1 MCADKSIKY
10 GWRVSAA
17 ARCADLLRSRLA
29 IGCDAAVL
37 LRVRGGLGGRGA
49 GSGDSSSSSSGI
61 GGFSCGIGGSG
72 WGIGGPA
79 GCDVDSPDEALVGRC
94 GFAGVGGN
102 RGGIGAAAAGMTASR
117 ITSAWGT
124 AIRWAAAARWA
135 ADLVTRV
142 VGGSSSSLLLLNI
155 SGLGVVMGG

>member
-10 GWRVSAA
+10 GWRVSTA

-29 IGCDAAVL
+29 IGCDATVL
-37 LRVRGGLGGRGA
+37 LRVLGGLGGRGV

-61 GGFSCGIGGSG
+61 GGLSWGIGGSS
-72 WGIGGPA
+72 WGIGGSA
-79 GCDVDSPDEALVGRC
+79 GCDADSPDEALVGRC

-102 RGGIGAAAAGMTASR
+102 RGGIGAAAAGMTASG
-117 ITSAWGT
+117 IIS
-124 AIRWAAAARWA
+124 AAARWA

-155 SGLGVVMGG
+155 SGLGAAMGG